1 MPVAVTDVPVL
12 SPVQVAL
19 FPSVLPPSL
28 AFTALPGKF
37 TVMVASSRSAF
48 VVAEKMNLPFSWDI
62 DQEMLE
68 VPSGGMFVVDILHAG
83 SPSCSICSTV
93 AGFGPSMVGKFSF
106 LQNWENASPGRPE
119 AVMIRVRST
128 SSSPRIVNS

>member
-1 MPVAVTDVPVL
+1 MAPTATHIQGWLGESLPVAVTDVPVL

-48 VVAEKMNLPFSWDI
+48 VVAEKTKLPFSEDI
-62 DQEMLE
+62 DQTMLD
-68 VPSGGMFVVDILHAG
+68 VPSDGILVVDILR
-83 SPSCSICSTV
+83 SRSEERR
-93 AGFGPSMVGKFSF
+93 VGKECRSR
-106 LQNWENASPGRPE
+106 WSPYH
-119 AVMIRVRST
+119 
-128 SSSPRIVNS
+128 